1 MASLATC
8 CLLSRQGM
16 GTKPMK
22 KIQLTLKSIISLA
35 SICAGTLF
43 VLAQTSSPT
52 KMTLAIQR
60 GPAWTRLRTAIPA
73 IMAGGGRISEFGSW
87 NVAVPLKEFG
97 QVTLFDALEE
107 QNALFVSNV
116 EGTSAQKVSPE
127 IPKNLDYNL
136 TEDEDNVVK

>member
-73 IMAGGGRISEFGSW
+73 IMAGGGRITEFESW
-87 NVAVPLKEFG
+87 NMAAPPDGFG
-97 QVTLFDALEE
+97 GTHFDALER
-107 QNALFVSNV
+107 QSVLFVSSV
-116 EGTSAQKVSPE
+116 EGSSTQKVSAE
-127 IPKNLDYNL
+127 IPKSLDANL
-136 TEDEDNVVK
+136 TAEEIEAV